1 MKHIVS
7 VSLGSSKRDHK
18 GSMDVFG
25 EEYVLER
32 RGTDGDINRAI
43 ALIKELDGKVD
54 AFGMGGIDIYLQGL
68 GKKLMFRDARRI
80 AAAAVKTPLLDG
92 TNMKSGVEYRAVK
105 YAQEVAGLPIK
116 GRKVFLMSTIDRLGM
131 GEAFEEMGCDMVY
144 GDAMFAL
151 GLNWKLTKISQVKKI
166 AAVLG
171 PVLVQLP
178 FSWLYPTGK
187 KQEEK
192 QQVKKWQQYYKWAD
206 VLAGDFIYINKY
218 LPDDLA
224 GKVVITNTVT
234 KDDVEELKRRGAKA
248 LVTTTPE
255 VDGRSFGTNVL
266 EAMLTVIIGKKPSEI
281 SEAEYLG
288 MLDKLGVKPRV
299 VLFDGK

>member
-7 VSLGSSKRDHK
+7 ISLGSSKRDHK
-18 GSMDVFG
+18 GSMEIFG

-32 RGTDGDINRAI
+32 RGTDGDIDKAI
-43 ALIKELDGKVD
+43 SMIKELDGKVD
-54 AFGMGGIDIYLQGL
+54 AFGMGGIDIYLQGM
-68 GKKLMFRDARRI
+68 GKKLMFKDAKRI
-80 AAAAVKTPLLDG
+80 ADAAVKTPLLDG
-92 TNMKSGVEYRAVK
+92 TNMKSGVEYKAVK

-116 GRKVFLMSTIDRLGM
+116 GRKVFLVSTIDRLGM
-131 GEAFEEMGCDMVY
+131 GEAFEEMDCDMVY

-151 GLNWKLTKISQVKKI
+151 GLNWRLTRISQVKKI

-171 PVLVQLP
+171 PILVKLP

-187 KQEEK
+187 AQEKKHAE
-192 QQVKKWQQYYKWAD
+192 KKWQQYYNWAD

-218 LPDDLA
+218 LPDDISD
-224 GKVVITNTVT
+224 KIIITNTVT

-255 VDGRSFGTNVL
+255 VDGRSFGTNVM
-266 EAMLTVIIGKKPSEI
+266 EAMLTVVIGKPPSEI
-281 SEAEYLG
+281 TEEEYMA

-299 VLFDGK
+299 VLFK

>member
-7 VSLGSSKRDHK
+7 ISLGSSKRDHK
-18 GSMDVFG
+18 GSMEIFG

-32 RGTDGDINRAI
+32 RGTDGDIEKAI
-43 ALIKELDGKVD
+43 SMIRELDGKVD
-54 AFGMGGIDIYLQGL
+54 AFGMGGIDIYLQGM
-68 GKKLMFRDARRI
+68 GKKLMFKDASRI

-92 TNMKSGVEYRAVK
+92 TNMKSGVEYKAVK

-116 GRKVFLMSTIDRLGM
+116 GRKVFLVSTIDRLGM

-151 GLNWKLTKISQVKKI
+151 GLNWRLTKISQVKKI

-171 PVLVQLP
+171 PILVKLP

-187 KQEEK
+187 AQEKKHTE
-192 QQVKKWQQYYKWAD
+192 KKWQEYYKWAD

-218 LPDDLA
+218 LPDDITD
-224 GKVVITNTVT
+224 KIIITNTVT
-234 KDDVEELKRRGAKA
+234 KDDVEELKRRGARA

-255 VDGRSFGTNVL
+255 VDGRSFGTNVM
-266 EAMLTVIIGKKPSEI
+266 EAMLTVVIGKDPSDI
-281 SEAEYLG
+281 SEEEYMA
-288 MLDKLGVKPRV
+288 MLEKLGVKPRV
-299 VLFDGK
+299 VLFK

>member
-7 VSLGSSKRDHK
+7 ISLGSSKRDAK

-32 RGTDGDINRAI
+32 RGTDGDIDKAI
-43 ALIKELDGKVD
+43 SLIKELDGKVD

-92 TNMKSGVEYRAVK
+92 TNMKSGIEYRAVK
-105 YAQEVAGLPIK
+105 YAEEVAGLEIK

-131 GEAFEEMGCDMVY
+131 GEAFEEMRCDMVY

-166 AAVLG
+166 AAILG

-187 KQEEK
+187 AQEEK
-192 QQVKKWQQYYKWAD
+192 HENKKWQQYYNWAD

-224 GKVVITNTVT
+224 GKTIITNTVT
-234 KDDVEELKRRGAKA
+234 KDDVEELRKRGAKA

-255 VDGRSFGTNVL
+255 VDGRSFGTNVM
-266 EAMLTVIIGKKPSEI
+266 EAMLTVAIGKAPSQI
-281 SEAEYLG
+281 SEREY
-288 MLDKLGVKPRV
+288 MDELDKLGVKPRV
-299 VLFDGK
+299 VLFK

>member
-32 RGTDGDINRAI
+32 RGTDGNIDKAI

-68 GKKLMFRDARRI
+68 GRKLMFRDAKRI

-92 TNMKSGVEYRAVK
+92 TNMKSGIEYRAVK
-105 YAQEVAGLPIK
+105 YAEEVAGLHIK

-151 GLNWKLTKISQVKKI
+151 GLNWKLTKINQVKRI

-171 PVLVQLP
+171 PILVQLP

-187 KQEEK
+187 AQEKKREN
-192 QQVKKWQQYYKWAD
+192 KKWQQYYNWAD

-218 LPDDLA
+218 LPDDLND
-224 GKVVITNTVT
+224 KIVITNTVT
-234 KDDVEELKRRGAKA
+234 KDDVEELKRRGARA

-255 VDGRSFGTNVL
+255 VDGRSFGTNVM
-266 EAMLTVIIGKKPSEI
+266 EAMLTVAIGKEPSRI
-281 SEAEYLG
+281 SEKEY
-288 MLDKLGVKPRV
+288 MDELDKLGVKPRV
-299 VLFDGK
+299 VLFK

>member
-25 EEYVLER
+25 EEYILER
-32 RGTDGDINRAI
+32 RGTDGDVNKAI

-68 GKKLMFRDARRI
+68 GRKLMFRDAKRI

-92 TNMKSGVEYRAVK
+92 TNMKSGIEYRAVK
-105 YAQEVAGLPIK
+105 YAEEVAGLHIK

-151 GLNWKLTKISQVKKI
+151 GLNWKLTKISQVKRI

-171 PVLVQLP
+171 PILVQLP
-178 FSWLYPTGK
+178 FSWLYPIGK
-187 KQEEK
+187 AQEEK
-192 QQVKKWQQYYKWAD
+192 HENKKWQQYYNWAE

-218 LPDDLA
+218 LPDDLTD
-224 GKVVITNTVT
+224 KIVITNTVT
-234 KDDVEELKRRGAKA
+234 KDDVEELKKRGAQA

-255 VDGRSFGTNVL
+255 VDGRSFGTNVM
-266 EAMLTVIIGKKPSEI
+266 EAMLTIVIGKDPSQI
-281 SEAEYLG
+281 SEKEY
-288 MLDKLGVKPRV
+288 MDELDKLGVKPRV
-299 VLFDGK
+299 VLFK